1 MARLALAYLT
11 AVCTSAASV
20 ASGVGHTAFVRAP
33 ISSCRRTSISRTS
46 HWHSS
51 ARATTRRSY
60 NTCSRVRRYCTG
72 TPPGEDSGEERSPE
86 GSAENSA
93 EGGGGDGGSSDVSG
107 VDGAAAGKAIA
118 DNTAPVGNNADHMV
132 SAVAGNG
139 QVVARAVTARNLL
152 QDALVRQDLYPLAA
166 DALGRV
172 MVCTMLMAGGLKD
185 KETFQLTFSG
195 SGPLGGV
202 VAISDGEGG
211 VRGYVTN
218 GKVELPLKD
227 NGNQNVA
234 KGIGEGLLKVV
245 RNHPDYQRPYT
256 GITALKTGEVA
267 YDAAS
272 YMAESEQKSCAIAA
286 GCFDALVRQ
295 AGGYMLETLPD
306 ASEETEKIVINNIAK
321 LLARSSDPSDLMGRG
336 MTPVSIVESLLEGLG
351 GVGAITYKRPEFLCH
366 CSDERVYTALK
377 LLQKTEVRDMVE
389 KDETIEVKCEFCGK
403 MYQLTSEDVAKE
415 LKLNPPEES

>member
-1 MARLALAYLT
+1 MPYRRSMARLALAYLAALRT
-11 AVCTSAASV
+11 VSAVTIEANNHA
-20 ASGVGHTAFVRAP
+20 AFVRAP
-33 ISSCRRTSISRTS
+33 LSSPSTRSYGS
-46 HWHSS
+46 
-51 ARATTRRSY
+51 TRRSWHSR
-60 NTCSRVRRYCTG
+60 TWRSRSCTSRVRRYCAAAT
-72 TPPGEDSGEERSPE
+72 PGEGSEDDSSQDPVE
-86 GSAENSA
+86 GSSGGKDA
-93 EGGGGDGGSSDVSG
+93 GGGDEGGEEG
-107 VDGAAAGKAIA
+107 GKAIA
-118 DNTAPVGNNADHMV
+118 DNTAPVGNKADHMV

-152 QDALVRQDLYPLAA
+152 QDALIRQDLYPLAA

-185 KETFQLTFSG
+185 RETFQLTFSG

-227 NGNQNVA
+227 NGNQDVA
-234 KGIGEGLLKVV
+234 QGIGEGLLKVV

-272 YMAESEQKSCAIAA
+272 YLAESEQKSCAIAA
-286 GCFDALVRQ
+286 GCFVTDALVRQ
-295 AGGYMLETLPD
+295 AGGYMLETLPE
-306 ASEETEKIVINNIAK
+306 ASEETEKTVINNIAK

-336 MTPVSIVESLLEGLG
+336 MTPISIVESLLEGLG

-377 LLQKTEVRDMVE
+377 LLEKTEVEELVKKE
-389 KDETIEVKCEFCGK
+389 EAIEVKCEFCGK
-403 MYQLTSEDVAKE
+403 LYRLSAEDVVKE
-415 LKLNPPEES
+415 LKLTPPQDP